1 MESNCPEV
9 LYEIKEETSIFPKLR
24 LDPVNNNYI
33 YLSSANKVSTLLNK
47 IINSSFVSATAL
59 RISATL

>member
-24 LDPVNNNYI
+24 LDPVDNNYI
-33 YLSSANKVSTLLNK
+33 YLSSANKVSSILNK
-47 IINSSFVSATAL
+47 IINSSKL
-59 RISATL
+59 LL